1 MHEWCSRMN
10 MLPSLPPT
18 IKKKKEQAADYRML
32 SVKFQFLPPKLTR
45 KCQLLSPTLASSH
58 CTQPTTENRQLR
70 RQPTGAG
77 AGSARAPEAIHR
89 RAQAGSFRLQG
100 WEMGWASSPP
110 TFSTGENSTASRR
123 PETGDGEAVSFRT
136 RKRPPYFTS
145 RSESEADRPPTR
157 GSILSDWIM
166 VMVMVMGGW

>member
-77 AGSARAPEAIHR
+77 AGSARAPEAIGER
-89 RAQAGSFRLQG
+89 RQAASDFRDGKWDGRRRLQLFPRVKTPPQADDRRRRGGELPHAQA
-100 WEMGWASSPP
+100 SPL
-110 TFSTGENSTASRR
+110 R
-123 PETGDGEAVSFRT
+123 
-136 RKRPPYFTS
+136 PYFTS

-166 VMVMVMGGW
+166 VIVMVMGGW